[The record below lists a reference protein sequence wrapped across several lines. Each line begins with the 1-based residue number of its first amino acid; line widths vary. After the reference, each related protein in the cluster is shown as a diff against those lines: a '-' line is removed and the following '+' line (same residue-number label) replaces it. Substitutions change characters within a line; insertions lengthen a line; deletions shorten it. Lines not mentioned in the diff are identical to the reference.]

1 MWKNIIQRGR
11 PQITLR
17 RMRIARWIPKA
28 TNTHSEYVMFLF
40 HYNNGYIN
48 APQCYMY
55 SVCQGATYVHHI
67 SEPHSYNHWYSGK
80 AIIITYSE
88 CVSLALIVHAM
99 RMRSTVDCGPPR
111 STALRTKQSTASSTA
126 ACCLHLSRKNS
137 SQRGTFQRP
146 VNSLCHWRF
155 KFPPPPKKSFDVPS
169 LPPRPN
175 QRRDALQTLSSGY
188 RPQFIKA
195 TSKSAILAA
204 YWRWRQTTL
213 DRAMVNRNL
222 KPGQT
227 VILVFKESKIR
238 LL

>member
-1 MWKNIIQRGR
+1 MLHVQCLSRSNVRTSHQWATFVQPLIQWK
-11 PQITLR
+11 
-17 RMRIARWIPKA
+17 
-28 TNTHSEYVMFLF
+28 S
-40 HYNNGYIN
+40 NNYYIFWVRVSSLNCPCN
-48 APQCYMY
+48 AHAQYCRLWPAPLY
-55 SVCQGATYVHHI
+55 STK
-67 SEPHSYNHWYSGK
+67 NK
-80 AIIITYSE
+80 AIHRQQHCCMLSAFE
-88 CVSLALIVHAM
+88 QEKFL
-99 RMRSTVDCGPPR
+99 
-111 STALRTKQSTASSTA
+111 TKGDISKTRQQSVP
-126 ACCLHLSRKNS
+126 LEV
-137 SQRGTFQRP
+137 QIP
-146 VNSLCHWRF
+146 
-155 KFPPPPKKSFDVPS
+155 PPPPKKSFDVPS